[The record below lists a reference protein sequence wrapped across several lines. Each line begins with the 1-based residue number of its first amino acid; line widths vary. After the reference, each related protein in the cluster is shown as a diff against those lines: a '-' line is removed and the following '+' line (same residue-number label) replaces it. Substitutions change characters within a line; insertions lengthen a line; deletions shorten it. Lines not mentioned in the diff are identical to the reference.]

1 MKNIVHDLVEFC
13 SWEGVSIK
21 VESHNPSALLLPSFE
36 ELELK
41 ELLEQYCI
49 CEELYPPP
57 VKMLTKDH
65 SQREFL
71 NEQRKQKKKLILE
84 KINFE
89 NTLKKLIW
97 DLTMISGLSSE
108 IISGRSKSCRGSDD
122 SVRRSKYIGVSRNGP
137 HWQALIAIKKRKT
150 YIGTYD
156 NQEDAA
162 RAFDFYSLLLH
173 SLTAKTNFNYT
184 KGEVLEMI
192 EKFRDPAN
200 NNSF

>member
-1 MKNIVHDLVEFC
+1 MKNIMHDLVEYC
-13 SWEGVSIK
+13 SCEGVSIK
-21 VESHNPSALLLPSFE
+21 IESHNPSKLLLPSLE
-36 ELELK
+36 ELELR
-41 ELLEQYCI
+41 ELLEQYCV
-49 CEELYPPP
+49 CEELYPHQ
-57 VKMLTKDH
+57 TKDVTKDNT
-65 SQREFL
+65 QQGVF
-71 NEQRKQKKKLILE
+71 NDQRKEKKKLILE
-84 KINFE
+84 KIDFKNS
-89 NTLKKLIW
+89 LKKLIG
-97 DLTMISGLSSE
+97 DLNMISSFSAE

-162 RAFDFYSLLLH
+162 KAFDFYSLLLH

-184 KGEVLEMI
+184 KGEVFEMI

-200 NNSF
+200 NNNF